1 MLMDFELEAVA
12 AAVQNSEKTLKKK
25 NLSWITEG
33 KMNRKKGDWGV

>member
-12 AAVQNSEKTLKKK
+12 AAVQNSEKTLKK